1 MYTLKTGRFPLL
13 EAHPD
18 LIYLDSASTTQ
29 KPEGVIR
36 AITEYY
42 QTRNANVHR
51 AVYRLAEASTQAYEE
66 ARTRIAQ
73 FIGAS
78 SPKEVIFT
86 RGTTEAL
93 NLIAH
98 SLTRTYLQ
106 SGDVIIV
113 TQMDH
118 HSNIVPFWL
127 ESKERGYHLRFWPI
141 TPSGELDLADLEA
154 LWSDRVRVVA
164 LPHISNVLGTVNSI
178 PPVASFAHERGAF
191 LVLDAAQSVGHGPFD
206 VAELGCDAAAFSG
219 HKMYGPQGI
228 GVLWAKESILHSL
241 VPYQGGGEMI
251 ATVTETDITFNLPPY
266 RFEAGTPNVEGAVGL
281 AAAMDFLDSWGRDR
295 IRKEELDLARYGV
308 EVLSSIPGL
317 TLYGNASFRAPVF
330 TFNLEGIHSHDLAQF
345 LDSKHIAVRSG
356 HHCAQP
362 LLHRLGVPS
371 AVRASLGIYNSK
383 EDIERLAEALEGART
398 YFL

>member
-13 EAHPD
+13 EAHRD

-36 AITEYY
+36 SITEYY
-42 QTRNANVHR
+42 HTRNANVHR
-51 AVYRLAEASTQAYEE
+51 AVYRLAEASTQVYEE
-66 ARTRIAQ
+66 ARTRIAR

-106 SGDVIIV
+106 PGDVIIV

-118 HSNIVPFWL
+118 HSNIVPWWMQA
-127 ESKERGYHLRFWPI
+127 KERGYHLRFWPI

-164 LPHISNVLGTVNSI
+164 LPHISNVLGTVNPI
-178 PPVASFAHERGAF
+178 PPIASFVHGRGAF
-191 LVLDAAQSVGHGPFD
+191 LVLDAAQSVGHGPFN
-206 VAELGCDAAAFSG
+206 VMELGCDGVAFSG

-228 GVLWAKESILHSL
+228 GVLWAKESILESL
-241 VPYQGGGEMI
+241 LPYQGGGEMI
-251 ATVTETDITFNLPPY
+251 ATVTETDITFNEPPY

-317 TLYGNASFRAPVF
+317 TLYGKASCRAPVF

-345 LDSKHIAVRSG
+345 LDSRHIAVRSG

-362 LLHRLGVPS
+362 LLHRLGVQS

-383 EDIERLAEALEGART
+383 EDIEKLAEALEGART